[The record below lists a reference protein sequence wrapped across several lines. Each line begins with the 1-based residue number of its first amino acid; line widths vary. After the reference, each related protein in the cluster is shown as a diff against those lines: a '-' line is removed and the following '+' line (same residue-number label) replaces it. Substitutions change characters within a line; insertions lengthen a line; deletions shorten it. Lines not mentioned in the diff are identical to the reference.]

1 MNDRIGSEA
10 SDSLGANAWVV
21 DEMRDLWAADPASVD
36 EAWRAL
42 FEGET
47 PGRAE
52 HVGTA
57 GSRRTR
63 PGRPSTPRPPT

>member
-1 MNDRIGSEA
+1 MTDSIRAEP
-10 SDSLGANAWVV
+10 SDDLGANAWVV

-47 PGRAE
+47 PDSP
-52 HVGTA
+52 A
-57 GSRRTR
+57 GMENRNLATR
-63 PGRPSTPRPPT
+63 PGLRAIATIR